1 DASTTRVYGGSGLGL
16 AISQAL
22 VEIMGGRIEVTS
34 TVGVGSTFAFTI
46 AWRESPS
53 PERRVTETISLAGLR
68 ALMVDDNEANRRILS
83 GQLSRW
89 GMKCTVTATS
99 DEMIADARNSP
110 VPDIAI
116 LDMQLPGMDGAAVA
130 RVLQDLPGWQDTPM
144 ILLTS
149 MSATLSKARKAP
161 FAAVLTKPVRS
172 AQLQR
177 VVIEVLSGQV
187 AAGDET
193 PARADA
199 VSGLRILL
207 AEDNLV
213 NQKVAQL
220 MLAKGGHRV
229 DTVSNGLEAVHAA
242 QLGDFDVVLMDVHM
256 PIVDGLEA
264 TRLIRVLGDSIRQPM
279 IIALTASVTAE
290 ARRACLDAGMD
301 QYLSKPIRVQELA
314 DALALTLRV
323 PARQSVPAVTVGA
336 FSEWKDDSAPV
347 PSPTPEPA
355 ASVLATPTAESAPV
369 LDPELYGYLDEM
381 GAETKAVLL
390 QHFLD
395 ESGGHLVALRAELDR
410 ANLVQAAFVAHRLR
424 GSSATIGASELA
436 AVCGEIEARA
446 NEGGRITEDQL
457 TRLEAAIAEVTAVLA
472 TDLAATL
479 DAG

>member
-1 DASTTRVYGGSGLGL
+1 
-16 AISQAL
+16 
-22 VEIMGGRIEVTS
+22 
-34 TVGVGSTFAFTI
+34 
-46 AWRESPS
+46 
-53 PERRVTETISLAGLR
+53 
-68 ALMVDDNEANRRILS
+68 
-83 GQLSRW
+83 
-89 GMKCTVTATS
+89 
-99 DEMIADARNSP
+99 
-110 VPDIAI
+110 
-116 LDMQLPGMDGAAVA
+116 
-130 RVLQDLPGWQDTPM
+130 M

-187 AAGDET
+187 AAGTEA

-199 VSGLRILL
+199 ASGLRILL

-229 DTVSNGLEAVHAA
+229 DTVSNGLEAVHAV
-242 QLGDFDVVLMDVHM
+242 QVGDFDVVLMDVHM

-301 QYLSKPIRVQELA
+301 QYLSKPIRAEELVE
-314 DALALTLRV
+314 ALALTIRV
-323 PARQSVPAVTVGA
+323 PARQSVPSVPVRAL
-336 FSEWKDDSAPV
+336 SEPKDESVPVPVPVPV
-347 PSPTPEPA
+347 PSPEPEPA
-355 ASVLATPTAESAPV
+355 AVVLATVAAEKVPV
-369 LDPELYGYLDEM
+369 LDPELFGYLDEM

-395 ESGGHLVALRAELDR
+395 ESGRHLAALQAELDR
-410 ANLVQAAFVAHRLR
+410 GNLVQAAFIAHRLR
-424 GSSATIGASELA
+424 GSSATIGASGLA
-436 AVCGEIEARA
+436 QVCGEIETRA
-446 NEGGRITEDQL
+446 NDGGRITEDHL
-457 TRLEAAIAEVTAVLA
+457 ARLEAAIAEVTAVLVPH
-472 TDLAATL
+472 LAATL